1 MKFPGQMSLPTLN
14 PKSSSS
20 SKLGNWK
27 AEEFNKFAIVAP
39 VVLAGIVPKQVY
51 ACFMLLV
58 RIYRL
63 VYSHY
68 LRYCGW
74 QTEHISYLSKLL
86 WKHAIV
92 HGVVW
97 PLCMYR
103 KPRIRTAPARR
114 YQAPVAP
121 QTITGAMCMNA
132 W

>member
-1 MKFPGQMSLPTLN
+1 MAVSLVN

-51 ACFMLLV
+51 ACFMILM
-58 RIYRL
+58 RMYSI

-74 QTEHISYLSKLL
+74 QQNTSTTS
-86 WKHAIV
+86 V
-92 HGVVW
+92 SCCGNMQS
-97 PLCMYR
+97 CMR
-103 KPRIRTAPARR
+103 SCIATLHVQRTRICTAPARR
-114 YQAPVAP
+114 YQAP
-121 QTITGAMCMNA
+121 QTITGAMCMKA